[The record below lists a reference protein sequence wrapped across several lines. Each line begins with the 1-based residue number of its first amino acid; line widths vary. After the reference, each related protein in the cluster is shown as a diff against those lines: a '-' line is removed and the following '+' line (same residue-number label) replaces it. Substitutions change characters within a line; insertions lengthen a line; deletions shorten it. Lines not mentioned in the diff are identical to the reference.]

1 MEKKNIII
9 IGILIVIIC
18 ILIGAIFVT
27 LTNSVNYE
35 RIEIV
40 PNGTSIEIPT
50 NQAQYI
56 GDTEGIK
63 FWNWSNGALIT
74 YNSQEG
80 SNTNELSG
88 ALGFYAIKELIKT
101 GNSENI
107 DGFTIYK
114 LDGNKLSHNIKTNTN
129 GEFYCIHL
137 VNDTTHDNI
146 IICCKD
152 KNIAIHIAKS
162 IQYKT
167 VTFASTN
174 DKTVN
179 STTSSPSKTFP
190 VYADDGTLIGYF
202 APGSIVHPSPN
213 DDSYIVNSDG
223 SLSLYSRGNDY
234 YDNSADDSLDEDTD
248 TISNSDSSNGGGES
262 SSSSLETVTD
272 SASDFD

>member
-1 MEKKNIII
+1 M
-9 IGILIVIIC
+9 
-18 ILIGAIFVT
+18 
-27 LTNSVNYE
+27 
-35 RIEIV
+35 
-40 PNGTSIEIPT
+40 PT

-56 GDTEGIK
+56 GDTEGVK
-63 FWNWSNGALIT
+63 FQNWSNGALIT

-80 SNTNELSG
+80 SNANELSG

-101 GNSENI
+101 GNSEKI
-107 DGFTIYK
+107 DGYTVYK
-114 LDGNKLSHNIKTNTN
+114 LDGSELSDSVKTNEN

-146 IICCKD
+146 VICCKD
-152 KNIAIHIAKS
+152 KNIAIHMAKS

-167 VTFASTN
+167 GNSISHDNNAVNSSTN
-174 DKTVN
+174 
-179 STTSSPSKTFP
+179 SPSKTFP

-234 YDNSADDSLDEDTD
+234 YDNSADDLDEDTD
-248 TISNSDSSNGGGES
+248 TSSNSDSDNGGS
-262 SSSSLETVTD
+262 DSPDSSLETVTD
-272 SASDFD
+272 STSDFD

>member
-1 MEKKNIII
+1 MKELKQFQMEQVQKCQQTK
-9 IGILIVIIC
+9 
-18 ILIGAIFVT
+18 
-27 LTNSVNYE
+27 
-35 RIEIV
+35 
-40 PNGTSIEIPT
+40 
-50 NQAQYI
+50 QYI
-56 GDTEGIK
+56 GDTEGVK

-80 SNTNELSG
+80 SNANELSG

-101 GNSENI
+101 GNSEKI
-107 DGFTIYK
+107 DGYTVYK
-114 LDGNKLSHNIKTNTN
+114 LDGSELSDSVKTNEN

-146 IICCKD
+146 VICCKD
-152 KNIAIHIAKS
+152 KNIAIHMAKS

-167 VTFASTN
+167 GNSISHDNNAVNSSTN
-174 DKTVN
+174 
-179 STTSSPSKTFP
+179 SPSKTFP

-234 YDNSADDSLDEDTD
+234 YDNSSDDQMKIQTSVQILIVIMVAVIPQIHPQKQSLIQHQILIKSISPLNHHFLFKSTHLLID
-248 TISNSDSSNGGGES
+248 ISN
-262 SSSSLETVTD
+262 
-272 SASDFD
+272 